1 MRPKH
6 CFLLVV
12 VWLVASGFPA
22 SAGEIIDRIVATV
35 NRSII
40 LQSDWEDAVRYEA
53 LFGGRPLDHVTNDD
67 RKAALDRLIDQ
78 ELLRQQVHLS
88 DPVPSPDQQ
97 EVEKRLSEIRKQYP
111 GAETEPGWLTVVTR
125 YGLTEAGLKQRVAA
139 QIELMGLVEERLRAS
154 VTIDSSSIE
163 RYYSQEL
170 LPQLHQS
177 HAQNVPLS
185 EVTPQIKELLTEQ
198 KVSEL
203 LAAWLQNL
211 RAGSEIHTLAPSS
224 DSPGQAQ

>member
-1 MRPKH
+1 MRLKPSL
-6 CFLLVV
+6 FVALL
-12 VWLVASGFPA
+12 LVASGFPA
-22 SAGEIIDRIVATV
+22 SAGDIIDRIVATV

-53 LFGGRPLDHVTNDD
+53 FIGGRPLDHVTNED

-78 ELLRQQVHLS
+78 ELLREQVHLS

-97 EVEKRLSEIRKQYP
+97 EVEKRISEIRRQYAS
-111 GAETEPGWLTVVTR
+111 AETEPGWLAVLTR
-125 YGLTEAGLKQRVAA
+125 YGLSEAGLKQRVAA
-139 QIELMGLVEERLRAS
+139 QIDLMGLVEERLRAS
-154 VTIDSSSIE
+154 VTIDSGSIA

-170 LPQLHQS
+170 LPQFHQS
-177 HAQNVPLS
+177 HTQDVPLS
-185 EVTPQIKELLTEQ
+185 EVAPQIKELLTEQ

-203 LAAWLQNL
+203 LTAWLQNL